1 MKQLT
6 YPKRKGGIGWIGWSV
21 ALTIIGVGS
30 FLVYSRLIN
39 QTNTNGTPVSLIE
52 VKTGTIEDIINESG
66 IVKLEGQQTLK
77 APADATV
84 AEVLVKPGDR
94 FASGQRLVLLV
105 DPERETSN
113 YEQKLNFQKKQLEL
127 ATKQRAVVDA
137 KIDLEQKQKQLQ
149 TERELFERGF
159 TSENDFQTNKN
170 AVRTARSKLKTS
182 HEAVITAKLD
192 LELQELERRKK
203 LAKQEKNLVIAPVSG
218 KVLEVDVKR
227 GDVVKL
233 GDSLLTIGNPQQQ
246 IVELQ
251 VSTLNATK
259 VKLGQIARVSQIGPN
274 SQVYTGKVKTLSL
287 IASRN
292 NNSGSSNNSSQ
303 PTVSATV
310 KLDSPTQKL
319 IPGAQ
324 VSVDIVLVQQKDTVV
339 LPTNAIVQ
347 NQGPPFV
354 WVKSDPGV
362 AEKKPVT
369 LGLEGLTN
377 VEILSGLKPGDRV
390 ILPSANVILKPGT
403 QVRSSSE

>member
-6 YPKRKGGIGWIGWSV
+6 YPKRKRSYGWIGWSV
-21 ALTIIGVGS
+21 ALTVIGVGS
-30 FLVYSRLIN
+30 FLAYPRLIN
-39 QTNTNGTPVSLIE
+39 RTNTNGTPVSLIE

-66 IVKLEGQQTLK
+66 IVKLEAQQTLK

-127 ATKQRAVVDA
+127 VTKERAVVDA
-137 KIDLEQKQKQLQ
+137 KIDLE
-149 TERELFERGF
+149 
-159 TSENDFQTNKN
+159 
-170 AVRTARSKLKTS
+170 VRTARSKLKS
-182 HEAVITAKLD
+182 SQEAVITAKLD

-354 WVKSDPGV
+354 WVKSDRGV

-390 ILPSANVILKPGT
+390 ILPSANVILQPGT